1 MNTVVTL
8 IQFYRD
14 GGVFM
19 YPLVG
24 ILAISTAIVL
34 ERFII
39 LMRSGVNEQKLW
51 NKVST
56 DLRSLHL
63 DEATRSCDSS
73 KKPLSHV
80 IAAGIGGMKNSLSR
94 EGIQGNMD
102 EAAMEVMPRLEARLH
117 YLPNLA
123 NVATLL
129 GLLGTIIGL
138 IQAFTA
144 VAVADPSQKATLL
157 AKGISMAM
165 NTTAFGLVV
174 AIPIML
180 IFSFLQVKTNR
191 ILESLDIY
199 ALKLLNLSSQLNTKK
214 RGLPPNGGRQRPAA
228 QASNG
233 GKEAAWSA
241 DGARVA
247 KGGSHAR

>member
-1 MNTVVTL
+1 MNTMVIL

-34 ERFII
+34 ERFIV
-39 LMRSGVNEQKLW
+39 LMRSEVNEQKLW
-51 NKVST
+51 NEVST
-56 DLRSLHL
+56 DLRSSRLE
-63 DEATRSCDSS
+63 EAARSCAHS
-73 KKPLSHV
+73 KKPLAHV
-80 IAAGIGGMKNSLSR
+80 IAAGIDGMKHSLSR
-94 EGIQGNMD
+94 EGIQGTMD

-199 ALKLLNLSSQLNTKK
+199 ALKLLNLSSQWETKK
-214 RGLPPNGGRQRPAA
+214 GVLSSNGGRKRMASQT
-228 QASNG
+228 SNG
-233 GKEAAWSA
+233 EKEAARNDDTA
-241 DGARVA
+241 QMT
-247 KGGSHAR
+247 KGGRNVQ

>member
-1 MNTVVTL
+1 MNMVVTL

-39 LMRSGVNEQKLW
+39 LMRSDVNAQKLW
-51 NKVST
+51 NKISP
-56 DLRSLHL
+56 DIRSLRL
-63 DEATRSCDSS
+63 DEAARSCSGS
-73 KKPLSHV
+73 KRPLSHV
-80 IAAGIGGMKNSLSR
+80 IVAGIGGMKRSLSR
-94 EGIQGNMD
+94 EGIQGTMD
-102 EAAMEVMPRLEARLH
+102 EATMEVMPRLEARLH

-180 IFSFLQVKTNR
+180 IYSFLQVKTNR

-199 ALKLLNLSSQLNTKK
+199 ALKLLNLSSQVNAKK
-214 RGLPPNGGRQRPAA
+214 GTSSPNGGRQRPAA
-228 QASNG
+228 QPSNG

-241 DGARVA
+241 GEAQLARGGRHA
-247 KGGSHAR
+247 K

>member
-1 MNTVVTL
+1 MNTVVVL
-8 IQFYRD
+8 IQFYRE
-14 GGVFM
+14 GGIFM

-34 ERFII
+34 ERFIV
-39 LMRSGVNEQKLW
+39 LMRSSVNTQKLW
-51 NKVST
+51 DKVAT
-56 DLRSLHL
+56 DLRSC
-63 DEATRSCDSS
+63 TRSNR
-73 KKPLSHV
+73 PLGQV
-80 IAAGIGGMKNSLSR
+80 IGAGIGGMKDSLSR
-94 EGIQGNMD
+94 EGIQDTMD

-180 IFSFLQVKTNR
+180 IYSFLQVKTNR

-199 ALKLLNLSSQLNTKK
+199 ALKLLNLSSRLNIKK
-214 RGLPPNGGRQRPAA
+214 SGLS
-228 QASNG
+228 SNG
-233 GKEAAWSA
+233 GKESKWRNGEAQ
-241 DGARVA
+241 RV
-247 KGGSHAR
+247 KGEIHAN